1 VKNKRRRADVRYL
14 VHIQY
19 YAAILSGIAV
29 VFYSTYF
36 EDKHYYS
43 VGCRSPPSRSIR
55 NQKIERGKSKMK
67 IAWKFLTDSDIEC
80 LIREYALTETE
91 LKILQLR
98 RNGVSAEAIPF
109 KINYQRTQAFVLTSR
124 LAKKIVQMRQE
135 RQ

>member
-1 VKNKRRRADVRYL
+1 
-14 VHIQY
+14 
-19 YAAILSGIAV
+19 
-29 VFYSTYF
+29 
-36 EDKHYYS
+36 
-43 VGCRSPPSRSIR
+43 
-55 NQKIERGKSKMK
+55 MK